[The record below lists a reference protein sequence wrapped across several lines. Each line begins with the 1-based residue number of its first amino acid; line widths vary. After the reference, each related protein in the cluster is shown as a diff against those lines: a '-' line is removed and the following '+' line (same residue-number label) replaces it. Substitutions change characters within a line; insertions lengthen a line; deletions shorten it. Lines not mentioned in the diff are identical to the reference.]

1 MTKNATARA
10 QINPD
15 QLPKLTIEQERD
27 VRTLM
32 TKGGYSQTEA
42 VIIVTKP
49 KQKIT
54 LGVAP

>member
-1 MTKNATARA
+1 MTLNSTYRA
-10 QINPD
+10 LIDPD
-15 QLPKLTIEQERD
+15 TLPRLSAEQQAD

-32 TKGGYSQTEA
+32 KEGGYSQTEA